1 MLALKQLAVFGPP
14 GTVTSDCNGEQ
25 EQQTGVAAPS
35 GVTRPDYG
43 DGKREFRCA
52 DSALFSASTDPIFE
66 LWKTLDREQP
76 VLGGGEYTYSPY
88 YMVLNPARYYIDGWQ
103 SRGLPGPAVHTVDL
117 CYPDTAAYE
126 KVTAPAAPTA
136 GDLPSICDGLPGAL
150 GNVDAADRWR
160 SPLSPFVG
168 DRRGVHPKKVQ
179 IWNSG
184 GNADEL
190 PGSPAG
196 NRGTVFCTDAFGE
209 SPTATGAGG
218 GGGCA
223 AQGKLT
229 QVVGALKNGWT
240 ERGGVEGATIDGSA
254 EGAVVDTNG
263 ALTGPGPGLEW
274 IRLPQPGA
282 GVVVPN

>member
-1 MLALKQLAVFGPP
+1 MLKQLAVFGPP
-14 GTVTSDCNGEQ
+14 STVTSDCNGAQ

-35 GVTRPDYG
+35 GVTRSDYG

-52 DSALFSASTDPIFE
+52 DVALFSGPTDPLFE
-66 LWKTLDREQP
+66 LWKTLDRPQP
-76 VLGGGEYTYSPY
+76 VLGGGAYSYSPY

-103 SRGLPGPAVHTVDL
+103 ARALPGPAVHTVDL
-117 CYPDTAAYE
+117 CYPDTAAYAA
-126 KVTAPAAPTA
+126 VTAPAAPAA
-136 GDLPSICDGLPGAL
+136 GDRPAICDGLPAAL
-150 GNVDAADRWR
+150 GAVDAADRWR

-179 IWNSG
+179 VWNAG
-184 GNADEL
+184 GAADAL
-190 PGSPAG
+190 PASPAG

-218 GGGCA
+218 GCA

-229 QVVGALKNGWT
+229 QVVGALKNEWT
-240 ERGGVEGATIDGSA
+240 NRGGVPGATIDGSA
-254 EGAVVDTNG
+254 EGAVVTG
-263 ALTGPGPGLEW
+263 GGLEGPGPGLEW
-274 IRLPQPGA
+274 IRSPQPGA